1 MSTKNKTKINYL
13 LSATP
18 HGVVMLSSWLVQ
30 QGYSLDL
37 QKRYKKSGWL
47 ESIGSGAMIRSGDSV
62 DYLGGVYTLQNQA
75 GLSVHMGGRTALS
88 LQGRGHYIEMSA
100 GRVVLFGG
108 VQEQLPEWFKNYNW
122 KSKVDYYTT
131 SFLPVDMELK
141 NLEEK
146 NFSVKVSSPA
156 RAVMEC
162 LFLSPK
168 YQELF
173 ECYELME
180 GLNSLHPQSVQTL
193 LENCSSIKVKRL
205 FLYLAEKFNHQ
216 WLKSL
221 DLTKVGL
228 GSGKRS
234 LVKNG
239 AYISKYKMTVPKE
252 FEENEE
258 PEI

>member
-1 MSTKNKTKINYL
+1 
-13 LSATP
+13 
-18 HGVVMLSSWLVQ
+18 MLSSWLVQ

-47 ESIGSGAMIRSGDSV
+47 ESIGTGAMIRSGDSV
-62 DYLGGVYTLQNQA
+62 DYLGGIYALQNQA
-75 GLSVHMGGRTALS
+75 GLSVHVGGRTALS
-88 LQGRGHYIEMSA
+88 LQGQGHYIEMSA
-100 GRVVLFGG
+100 GRVVLLGG
-108 VQEQLPEWFKNYNW
+108 KQEKLPEWFKNYSW
-122 KSKVDYYTT
+122 KPRVDYYTT
-131 SFLPVDMELK
+131 SLLPADMGLR

-146 NFSVKVSSPA
+146 NFSVKVSSSA
-156 RAVMEC
+156 RAIMEC
-162 LFLSPK
+162 LFLAPK

-180 GLNSLHPQSVQTL
+180 SLNNLHPKSVQTL
-193 LENCSSIKVKRL
+193 LENGSSIKVKRL

-216 WLKSL
+216 WLEHL
-221 DLTKVGL
+221 DLTNVDL

-239 AYISKYKMTVPKE
+239 VYISKYKITVPEE
-252 FEENEE
+252 FEKNEE